1 MRSSG
6 LPLRV
11 VRRKFFGRALRIFK
25 GLCKLCL
32 CIFVVVHV
40 VSLTQ
45 GTQYNE
51 AGTRI
56 TQYNE
61 TSTRITQYNETGTRI
76 TQYNEAGTRGG
87 PCTMIMSGFSRE
99 KLMTALLLH
108 YATMPLFDKIFVS
121 WANTV
126 KPNFLIELK
135 RRLPGMEHIHI
146 IYTDDSL
153 NLRFEPPKGLTTDCV
168 FIVDDDMYVRNSTII
183 SMYQL
188 WSSHSKQ
195 IVGLWPRAHKIS
207 NFFGFRRY
215 RYKGRPSVGF
225 SMVLTKFM
233 VLHRRYLTM
242 YTEESSREIRD
253 YVDSVQNCEDIAM
266 NFLVSAATRLPPL
279 YVRDEEKVDFGGKL
293 GIYTRNGH
301 ASSRNDCV
309 SDIYRM
315 LGSIEPKT
323 SSVSYSV
330 RELKESP
337 FEEDSFRALDL
348 HSITIDLMILRS
360 DSILEVTKFLSL
372 YVDSS
377 A

>member
-51 AGTRI
+51 A
-56 TQYNE
+56 
-61 TSTRITQYNETGTRI
+61 GTRI

-195 IVGLWPRAHKIS
+195 IVGLWPRAHKR

-233 VLHRRYLTM
+233 VLHRRYLSM

-301 ASSRNDCV
+301 ASSRNNCV

-337 FEEDSFRALDL
+337 FEEDAFRALDL

-360 DSILEVTKFLSL
+360 DSILEITKFLSL